1 MVDSTS
7 YNSMQEAEDR
17 ALIKKKKKK
26 KTASFQ
32 CSVSGNP
39 EPAVVWSKM
48 NRNQSQ
54 ISHSAVP
61 RRNLLLKSVKG
72 SDSGEY
78 RCSVANILGQA
89 HAVAILVLNGELF
102 F

>member
-17 ALIKKKKKK
+17 ALIKK

-54 ISHSAVP
+54 ISHSAVS